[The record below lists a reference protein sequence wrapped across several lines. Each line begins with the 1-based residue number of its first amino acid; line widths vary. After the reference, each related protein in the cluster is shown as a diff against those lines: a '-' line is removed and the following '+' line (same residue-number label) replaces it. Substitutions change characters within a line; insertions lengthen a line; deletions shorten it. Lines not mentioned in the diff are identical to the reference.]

1 MTAALTAAKRA
12 LMARLATEVGTTAQV
27 SIVRPLKAD
36 LVTQESGTMVWACLV
51 PESDTSGEIAVFG
64 GGAPFRWDEDTT
76 FRVLIQAACLVPV
89 EAENALAAADA
100 SLAEA
105 DDLADAVLA
114 ADPQVIAHASPEA
127 LRHGA
132 TLVHRLRVRQ
142 LQHAGDKITGAVGE
156 VYSANRD
163 GSGFRPVT
171 RSSAIAASTLSVI
184 VLRKA
189 GCC

>member
-12 LMARLATEVGTTAQV
+12 LMARLATEVGATAQV
-27 SIVRPLKAD
+27 SIVRPLRDD

-114 ADPQVIAHASPEA
+114 ALLKVVANDPSLGV
-127 LRHGA
+127 
-132 TLVHRLRVRQ
+132 
-142 LQHAGDKITGAVGE
+142 DTGAKGVPGPRSVDVVPTRVIRQGGRIGDNGE
-156 VYSANRD
+156 LCGVSMVVEMTVTAQTYSEE
-163 GSGFRPVT
+163 
-171 RSSAIAASTLSVI
+171 ST
-184 VLRKA
+184 
-189 GCC
+189 